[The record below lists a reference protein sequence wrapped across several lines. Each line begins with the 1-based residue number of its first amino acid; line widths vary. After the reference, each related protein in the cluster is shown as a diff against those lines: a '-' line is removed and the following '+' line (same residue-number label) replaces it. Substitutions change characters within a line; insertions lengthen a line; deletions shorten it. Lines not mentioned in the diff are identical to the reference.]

1 MGVGISW
8 GTHGL
13 SSPLGSEKRVQ
24 VRLEVVEIPNPLFL
38 WSGYSP
44 APNLCTSCCSHSN
57 ANPCA

>member
-24 VRLEVVEIPNPLFL
+24 VRLEVVEIRLCPKSSILVVWVLSCSKPVHKLLF
-38 WSGYSP
+38 S
-44 APNLCTSCCSHSN
+44 
-57 ANPCA
+57 